1 MTLFE
6 YRICIVILTILF
18 VSPFVMLFYS
28 LENRQDDKDILIE
41 IIEKEIANEV
51 IVDEN

>member
-6 YRICIVILTILF
+6 YRLWIIIITILALI
-18 VSPFVMLFYS
+18 PFIMILYS

-41 IIEKEIANEV
+41 IIEKQIANEV
-51 IVDEN
+51 IVDE

>member
-6 YRICIVILTILF
+6 YRIWIIIITILALT
-18 VSPFVMLFYS
+18 PFVMMFYS

-41 IIEKEIANEV
+41 IIEKQIANEV
-51 IVDEN
+51 D